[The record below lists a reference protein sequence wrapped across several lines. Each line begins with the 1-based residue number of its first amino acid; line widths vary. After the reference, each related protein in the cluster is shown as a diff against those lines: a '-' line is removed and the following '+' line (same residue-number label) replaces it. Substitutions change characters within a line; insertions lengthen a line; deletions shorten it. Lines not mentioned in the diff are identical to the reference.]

1 MLAARRARRGR
12 RRTRGV
18 QPGGHRGACSGTI
31 AETGARELA
40 PAEKTPDG
48 TTPSVSHRGRCRRP
62 GSTSRSEHAGGSA
75 LKAISTKGAGANA
88 NILIVNNDTS
98 YPLLVKPDQSNIW
111 STAEIYVIN
120 SSVGC
125 VDTNPALN
133 GYVIGEG
140 GSWAGSPAI
149 LNRGDSISIAPCG
162 AALVEIQH

>member
-1 MLAARRARRGR
+1 MLLFSKIEGQQIV
-12 RRTRGV
+12 RTSLFG
-18 QPGGHRGACSGTI
+18 
-31 AETGARELA
+31 
-40 PAEKTPDG
+40 
-48 TTPSVSHRGRCRRP
+48 PSTV
-62 GSTSRSEHAGGSA
+62 
-75 LKAISTKGAGANA
+75 KAISTKGAGANA

-98 YPLLVKPDQSNIW
+98 YPLLAKPDQSNIW